1 MDKSKTLKSIKN
13 AIVSKKYYGEG
24 RIVAEKILN
33 FKKDSK
39 KKHHKEVI
47 TLKDIYKNTPRDGK
61 EYIRRANDHLGW
73 ATRMVAREG
82 VKLEPVEEKNGLI
95 TKIKVE
101 F

>member
-1 MDKSKTLKSIKN
+1 MGKSKTLKSIKN
-13 AIVSKKYYGEG
+13 AIVSKRYYGEG

-73 ATRMVAREG
+73 ATRMVAREN

-95 TKIKVE
+95 TKIRVE